1 MQFYLP
7 NFEDLVDPE
16 YDFETDSYSSKRRNR
31 WVHDWYAHQF
41 FDEPIFDGMLISKAI
56 VKPVAERHIRKAG
69 GMHRFVRLDSQIPI
83 MGDCGAFTYFYEE
96 RPVYSIQEVLDY
108 YHEFGFDY
116 GVSLDHLA
124 FVTVDMLESAL
135 RRGVVKTR
143 WWEGKTDEQLRQE
156 RIDLTLQNAREFLA
170 LWTKQRPHFKPIGIA
185 QGGTPELFYESVQ
198 QLIAMGYDHIA
209 LGGLVKSSDEEILA
223 ILRKIQ
229 PLIGNSIK
237 LHIFGVARLSLVP
250 EFIRLGVTSAD
261 SAAPL
266 RRAFLGS
273 GEDNYWALDGQKYA
287 AIRVPQARGKHNRRG
302 VDSPEQVLKNREMSH
317 ETLVDMEQKALSSLR
332 AFDRGDAALEQTLNA
347 VLTYDRLH
355 GIKRDYE
362 SAYRR
367 TLQDKPWKKCDCPI
381 CKCIGIEVI
390 IFRGNN
396 RNRRRG
402 FHNVKVFYEQFRQ
415 LVEEVRSNPDAY
427 ARNAEITERMV
438 REGREPYGHQ
448 LPLELD

>member
-1 MQFYLP
+1 MHFYLP

-16 YDFETDSYSSKRRNR
+16 FNFEADSYSPKRKDR

-41 FDEPIFDGMLISKAI
+41 FDQSIFDGMLISKAI
-56 VKPVAERHIRKAG
+56 VKPVAERHIRRAG
-69 GMHRFVRLDSQIPI
+69 DVHRFVRLDPQVPI
-83 MGDCGAFTYFYEE
+83 MGDCGAFTYLYEE
-96 RPVYSIQEVLDY
+96 EPVYSVQEVLDY
-108 YHEFGFDY
+108 YREFGFDY
-116 GVSLDHLA
+116 GVSLDHLS

-135 RRGVVKTR
+135 KRGAVKTR
-143 WWEGKTDEQLRQE
+143 WWAGKTDEQLRQQ
-156 RIDLTLQNAREFLA
+156 RIDLPLQNAREFLA
-170 LWTKQRPHFKPIGIA
+170 LWDKQRPRFKPIGIA

-209 LGGLVKSSDEEILA
+209 LGGLVKSSDQEILA
-223 ILRKIQ
+223 VLRKIQ
-229 PLIGNSIK
+229 PLLDSSIK

-250 EFIRLGVTSAD
+250 EFARLGVTGAD

-273 GEDNYWALDGQKYA
+273 GEDNYWTLEGQKYA
-287 AIRVPQARGKHNRRG
+287 AIRVPQAKSRHNRRG
-302 VDSPEQVLKNREMSH
+302 VDSPEKVLKNGKMSE
-317 ETLVDMEQKALSSLR
+317 ETLIEMEQKTLRLLR
-332 AFDRGDAALEQTLNA
+332 ALDRGEATLDQTLDA

-367 TLQDKPWKKCDCPI
+367 TLQDKPWKECDCPI
-381 CKCIGIEVI
+381 CKSVGIEVI

-402 FHNVKVFYEQFRQ
+402 FHNVKVFYDQFRQ
-415 LVEEVRSNPDAY
+415 AVAAGPKPLAQPEGLREKPGVFWLDRGLFE
-427 ARNAEITERMV
+427 RNE
-438 REGREPYGHQ
+438 
-448 LPLELD
+448 

>member
-1 MQFYLP
+1 LEFYLP

-16 YDFETDSYSSKRRNR
+16 FDFESDSYSPSRKNR
-31 WVHDWYAHQF
+31 WVHDWYAHQLF
-41 FDEPIFDGMLISKAI
+41 PKHPIFDGMLVSRASI
-56 VKPVAERHIRKAG
+56 KPIAERHIREAG
-69 GMHRFVRLDSQIPI
+69 SMHQFVHLDPQIPI
-83 MGDCGAFTYFYEE
+83 MGDCGAFTYLFEE
-96 RPVYSIQEVLDY
+96 KPVYSNQQVLDY

-116 GVSLDHLA
+116 GVSLDHLS
-124 FVTVDMLESAL
+124 FVTVDMLEKAL
-135 RRGVVKTR
+135 ERGAVKTR
-143 WWEGKTDEQLRQE
+143 WWIGKTDEQLRQE

-170 LWTKQRPHFKPIGIA
+170 LCEQQRPCFKPIGIA
-185 QGGTPELFYESVQ
+185 QGGTPEMFYDSVQ
-198 QLIAMGYDHIA
+198 QLVAMGYDHIA

-223 ILRKIQ
+223 ILREIH
-229 PLIGNSIK
+229 PLVKNGVR

-250 EFIRLGVTSAD
+250 EFVRVGVTSAD

-287 AIRVPQARGKHNRRG
+287 AIRVPQAQSERNRRG
-302 VDSPEQVLKNREMSH
+302 VDSPEEVLKNGGISQRK
-317 ETLVDMEQKALSSLR
+317 LLAMERKALQLLR
-332 AFDRGDAALEQTLNA
+332 AFDRGEATLERTLKA
-347 VLTYDRLH
+347 VLAYDRLH

-367 TLQDKPWKKCDCPI
+367 TLQDRPWKRCDCPI
-381 CKCIGIEVI
+381 CEGIGIEVI

-415 LVEEVRSNPDAY
+415 AVQQAQADASD
-427 ARNAEITERMV
+427 AQHPMHPNAPT
-438 REGREPYGHQ
+438 PT
-448 LPLELD
+448 

>member
-7 NFEDLVDPE
+7 NFEDLVDPGF
-16 YDFETDSYSSKRRNR
+16 DFETDSYSPKRKNR

-69 GMHRFVRLDSQIPI
+69 GVHQFARLDPQIPI
-83 MGDCGAFTYFYEE
+83 MGDCGAFTYLYEE
-96 RPVYSIQEVLDY
+96 RPVYSVQEVLDY

-124 FVTVDMLESAL
+124 FVTVDTLESAL
-135 RRGVVKTR
+135 RRGAVKTR
-143 WWEGKTDEQLRQE
+143 WWAGKTDEQLRRE

-170 LWTKQRPHFKPIGIA
+170 LCEEQHPCFRPIGIA
-185 QGGTPELFYESVQ
+185 QGGTPERFYDSVQ

-229 PLIGNSIK
+229 PLLGSSIK

-250 EFIRLGVTSAD
+250 EFVRLGVTSAD

-273 GEDNYWALDGQKYA
+273 GEDNYWTLEGRKYA
-287 AIRVPQARGKHNRRG
+287 AIRVPHAKGGHNRRG
-302 VDSPEQVLKNREMSH
+302 VDSPEEVLKNGEMTQ
-317 ETLVDMEQKALSSLR
+317 EDLVAMEQEALRFLR
-332 AFDRGDAALEQTLNA
+332 AYDRGEATLDQTLEA
-347 VLTYDRLH
+347 LLTYDRLH

-367 TLQDKPWKKCDCPI
+367 TLQDRPWKDCDCPI
-381 CKCIGIEVI
+381 CKRIGIEVI
-390 IFRGNN
+390 VFRGNN

-402 FHNVKVFYEQFRQ
+402 FHNVKVFYEQFRRAVQQALATTVQPRQ
-415 LVEEVRSNPDAY
+415 LS
-427 ARNAEITERMV
+427 
-438 REGREPYGHQ
+438 
-448 LPLELD
+448 LELE